1 MQYQDYYSVL
11 GIAKDATATE
21 IQRAYR
27 KLARTFHPEINMDP
41 EAESRFKEIGEA
53 YEVLKDSE
61 KRTKYDRYGTAW
73 SSAQSTGA
81 TPPGWDDFRFDFGP
95 RGGGFDFERGPSGF
109 SSFFDMLFGNR
120 AEARGW
126 GPSQAGP
133 RRGADHES
141 LLAVRLEEAAHGGSR
156 KISIADPR
164 TGGKQTLEV
173 KIPQGVR
180 DGRKIRLAGKGG
192 PGINGGPAGDLL
204 LRIEIEPHSHF
215 RVEGVDL
222 HSYLEVSPS
231 IAALGG
237 KAEVRTLDQPATVKL
252 PPGSSSG
259 RKIRLRGKGLPLA
272 PSGKASRGASGR
284 GDLYAEIRI
293 VVPQELSE
301 EEKTLFEQLRA
312 VSRK

>member
-11 GIAKDATATE
+11 GVGKDATPTE
-21 IQRAYR
+21 IQRSYR
-27 KLARTFHPEINMDP
+27 KLARTYHPDINKDP
-41 EAESRFKEIGEA
+41 DAEARFKEIGEA

-61 KRTKYDRYGTAW
+61 KRTKYDRYGKAW
-73 SSAQSTGA
+73 NSAQSTGA
-81 TPPGWDDFRFDFGP
+81 APPGWDGFRFDFGSGG
-95 RGGGFDFERGPSGF
+95 GGGFDFERGPSGF

-120 AEARGW
+120 SDARGW

-141 LLAVRLEEAAHGGSR
+141 LLAVRLEETAHGGRR
-156 KISIADPR
+156 KISITDPR
-164 TGGKQTLEV
+164 TGGQQTLEV

-180 DGRKIRLAGKGG
+180 DGRKIRLAGKGA

-215 RVEGVDL
+215 RIDGADL

-237 KAEVRTLDQPATVKL
+237 HAEVRTLDDPATVKL

-259 RKIRLRGKGLPLA
+259 RKIRLRGKGLPLR
-272 PSGKASRGASGR
+272 PSRGPSGR
-284 GDLYAEIRI
+284 GDLYAEVRI

-301 EEKTLFEQLRA
+301 EEKTLFEQLDA
-312 VSRK
+312 IGGNAE